1 MLNNIYFL
9 FSQFIPAF
17 LEEEKILVLDPTTD
31 TVNIYDLHVKSPF
44 IGKNIKAFK

>member
-44 IGKNIKAFK
+44 IGKNIHAFK